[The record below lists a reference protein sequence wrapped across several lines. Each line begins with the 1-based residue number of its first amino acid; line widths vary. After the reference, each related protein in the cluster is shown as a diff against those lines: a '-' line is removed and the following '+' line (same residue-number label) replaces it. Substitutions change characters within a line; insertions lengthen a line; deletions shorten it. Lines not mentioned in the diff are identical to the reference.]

1 MSGQLQIPTPV
12 RTAINPAAGDTA
24 KQRGMK
30 RIGQLDPQWAADCDE
45 AIAEMASRGVVFQA
59 ADLIRLELV
68 DEPPHPN
75 CWGPRFAKAA
85 RRGTIRHVEFG
96 KSSRA
101 TVHRS
106 ICHHW
111 IGTAA
116 ARRDQAA

>member
-12 RTAINPAAGDTA
+12 RHTISRASGEAA
-24 KQRGMK
+24 KKRGMK
-30 RIGQLDPQWAADCDE
+30 RVGLLDPKWAADCDK

-68 DEPPHPN
+68 GEPPHPN
-75 CWGPRFAKAA
+75 CWGPRFRYAV
-85 RRGTIRHVEFG
+85 RRGIIRHAFYG
-96 KSSRA
+96 QSDRA

-111 IGTAA
+111 VGTAA
-116 ARRDQAA
+116 ARSAVA